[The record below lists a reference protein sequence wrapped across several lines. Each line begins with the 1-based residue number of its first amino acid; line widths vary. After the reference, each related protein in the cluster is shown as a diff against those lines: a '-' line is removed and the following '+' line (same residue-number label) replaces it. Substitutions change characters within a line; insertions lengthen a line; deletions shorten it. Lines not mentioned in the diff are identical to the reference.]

1 MSYNSN
7 KKSEKIPQIE
17 TKSQNSLSL
26 WDNSSEV
33 DQENI
38 DKVKRQWQR
47 KQHQTFKR
55 IRYQESQNKNIK
67 TIVSSF
73 VGVTLIA
80 LAFPHVANWWAI
92 GQNVI
97 TESSSEEIVEDGSEK
112 GRFLNKLN
120 DLKQDK
126 KGETNSEKL
135 QKEKEKIG
143 KKATMAEQLE
153 ESLDTI
159 QKNRN
164 DLKKAIELSDSK

>member
-135 QKEKEKIG
+135 QKEKEK
-143 KKATMAEQLE
+143 
-153 ESLDTI
+153 
-159 QKNRN
+159 
-164 DLKKAIELSDSK
+164 